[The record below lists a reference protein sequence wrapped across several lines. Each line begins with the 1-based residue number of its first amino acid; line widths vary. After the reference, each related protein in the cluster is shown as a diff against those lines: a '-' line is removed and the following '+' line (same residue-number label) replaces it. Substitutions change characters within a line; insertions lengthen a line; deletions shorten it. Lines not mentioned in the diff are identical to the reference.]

1 MFNAFLHMVFLHG
14 YSFIVARSRHQRI
27 YSQTTYIFHSGE
39 RKERLFTLIYSMRGT
54 VLEPVHKTDWLFAA
68 ALPECIGAK
77 VESCRGLALTLRL
90 PGIP

>member
-1 MFNAFLHMVFLHG
+1 MFNAFLHMVTALLWREADIKEYIPRPHV
-14 YSFIVARSRHQRI
+14 YFILESAK
-27 YSQTTYIFHSGE
+27 SG
-39 RKERLFTLIYSMRGT
+39 LFTLIYSMRGT

-77 VESCRGLALTLRL
+77 VASCRGLALTLRL